1 MHFGQY
7 QGVTGRWGLP
17 SHAQN
22 AVRWLALSKRSVE
35 ACSGSSQTQANMS
48 FLHSLH
54 MRACARYVHS
64 CSMRNGASSL
74 PSSSPIPTFY
84 IYASLPCI
92 YTHPSLPY
100 SPPTPNSIYNAT
112 FFITVLC
119 SHISHPVLSHTHTHT
134 HLLFTVT
141 RAFSLPFTLGHLL
154 DTRVHHFH
162 TLPRN

>member
-1 MHFGQY
+1 MVLHKLKQTCLPY
-7 QGVTGRWGLP
+7 TACTRGLV
-17 SHAQN
+17 Q
-22 AVRWLALSKRSVE
+22 VMYTRV
-35 ACSGSSQTQANMS
+35 
-48 FLHSLH
+48 
-54 MRACARYVHS
+54 ACATVQLAFH
-64 CSMRNGASSL
+64 L
-74 PSSSPIPTFY
+74 LHPFKPST
-84 IYASLPCI
+84 
-92 YTHPSLPY
+92 YTHLFPVYTHTPSLPY
-100 SPPTPNSIYNAT
+100 APPTPNSIYDAT